1 VDDLTN
7 EVRDLLND
15 ELGPSRARVV
25 YDNET
30 SSRYIDDLDSSSE
43 SFTAP
48 VCLSLMDVY
57 V

>member
-1 VDDLTN
+1 MDDLTN